1 MTSTHN
7 PLQTYT
13 LDEVGALM
21 HCSRQQVTTW
31 MDAGILKGIKTGKGT
46 VITTIALTRFQ
57 ETYEGQDVSNLV
69 RTLDAKKKV
78 EKENEQTRSRIPQK
92 ND

>member
-1 MTSTHN
+1 M
-7 PLQTYT
+7 
-13 LDEVGALM
+13 G
-21 HCSRQQVTTW
+21 
-31 MDAGILKGIKTGKGT
+31 AGILKGIKTGKGT

-78 EKENEQTRSRIPQK
+78 ENKKESGERK
-92 ND
+92 

>member
-1 MTSTHN
+1 MTSAHN

-46 VITTIALTRFQ
+46 VITTITLTRFQ

-69 RTLDAKKKV
+69 RTMDAKNKKKNK
-78 EKENEQTRSRIPQK
+78 KESGERK
-92 ND
+92 